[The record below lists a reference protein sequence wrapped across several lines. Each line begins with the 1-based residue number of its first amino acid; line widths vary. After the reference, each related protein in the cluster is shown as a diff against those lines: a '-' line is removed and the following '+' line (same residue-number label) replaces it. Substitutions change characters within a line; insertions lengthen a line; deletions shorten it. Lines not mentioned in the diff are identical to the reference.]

1 VEEPLLFHLFFG
13 RHVTRSLKMNV
24 SLDKCAVHIL
34 PLPVAYSDTMT
45 SALPA
50 STPSQ
55 TDDAP
60 RLFTS
65 MRLRDLTLHNRIV
78 VSPMCMYS
86 STNGFANDFHLAHLG
101 SFALGGAGLIITE
114 AAAVSPEG
122 RITPDDLGLWSD
134 DHIPAL
140 GHITDFVHSQKSLI
154 GVQLAHAGRKASTW
168 APWRGH
174 GAVPDHEGAWQV
186 IGPDANAY
194 SADYPTP
201 AAMSKDDITR
211 VVSDFVSATR
221 RAIMAGF
228 DVVEVHAAHGYLLHQ
243 FLSPLSN
250 SRTDEYG
257 GSFENRAR
265 FTLEVSRA
273 VRQAFP
279 SHLPVFVRVS
289 ATDWAEGGW
298 TPAETVEL
306 AKLLMAEGIDVLDVS
321 SGGLTAAQKVEV
333 GPGYQVPF
341 AEQVKR
347 ETGMT
352 TMAVGLITAPQQAE
366 ALLEAGQADLVA
378 LARELLRDPHWPQR
392 AAFELGTK
400 TSVPNQYARALWQ

>member
-1 VEEPLLFHLFFG
+1 
-13 RHVTRSLKMNV
+13 MNV
-24 SLDKCAVHIL
+24 SLDQCAVHIL
-34 PLPVAYSDTMT
+34 PPQGPYSDTMT
-45 SALPA
+45 SALPT

-55 TDDAP
+55 TSDSP
-60 RLFTS
+60 QLFTPI
-65 MRLRDLTLHNRIV
+65 RLRDLTLPNRVV

-86 STNGFANDFHLAHLG
+86 SVNGFATDFHLAHLG
-101 SFALGGAGLIITE
+101 SFALGGAGLILTE

-140 GHITDFVHSQKSLI
+140 GHITDFVHTQKSLI

-174 GAVPDHEGAWQV
+174 GAVPDREGAWQV

-194 SADYPTP
+194 SADYPSP
-201 AAMSKDDITR
+201 QAMTTDDIAR
-211 VVSDFVSATR
+211 VVSDFVAATR

-257 GSFENRAR
+257 GSFENRVR

-279 SHLPVFVRVS
+279 GHLPVFVRVS

-306 AKLLMAEGIDVLDVS
+306 AKLLVKEGIDVLDVS

-352 TMAVGLITAPQQAE
+352 TVAVGLITAAQQAE

-400 TSVPNQYARALWQ
+400 ASVPNQYARAVWQ

>member
-1 VEEPLLFHLFFG
+1 
-13 RHVTRSLKMNV
+13 MNV
-24 SLDKCAVHIL
+24 SLDQRAVHIL
-34 PLPVAYSDTMT
+34 SVQVAYSDTMT
-45 SALPA
+45 SPLPA
-50 STPSQ
+50 AAKTETGDSPL
-55 TDDAP
+55 
-60 RLFTS
+60 LFTPL
-65 MRLRDLTLHNRIV
+65 RLRDLTLHNRVV

-86 STNGFANDFHLAHLG
+86 SQNGFANDFHLAHLG

-140 GHITDFVHSQKSLI
+140 GHITDFVHGQNSLI

-174 GAVPDHEGAWQV
+174 GAVPDREGAWQV
-186 IGPDANAY
+186 VGPDANAY
-194 SADYPTP
+194 STDYPTP
-201 AAMSKDDITR
+201 AAMSEDDIAK
-211 VVSDFVSATR
+211 VVADFAAATR
-221 RAIMAGF
+221 RAVIAGF

-243 FLSPLSN
+243 FLSPLAN

-279 SHLPVFVRVS
+279 GHLPVFVRVS
-289 ATDWAEGGW
+289 ASDWAEGGW

-306 AKLLMAEGIDVLDVS
+306 AKLLVKEGIDVLDVS
-321 SGGLTAAQKVEV
+321 SGGLTAAQKIEV
-333 GPGYQVPF
+333 GPGYQLPF

-352 TMAVGLITAPQQAE
+352 TMAVGMITAAQQAE
-366 ALLEAGQADLVA
+366 ALLRAGQADLVA

-400 TSVPNQYARALWQ
+400 THVPNQYARAPWH